1 MTVKSASTGIITI
14 SALAGNAP
22 VLYDF
27 TSLQTVT
34 VGTAQST
41 LSFTSIPA
49 TYTHLQIRGFTLGS
63 VTAQD
68 VKLQFNSDTATNYS
82 IHYLQG
88 SGSAASSAGLASQ
101 SYIEIGLTGT
111 TANPSVFV
119 TDILDYGN
127 TNKFKTV
134 RALVCVDKNGG
145 GYAFLRSGHWR
156 NTNAVTSIKLYP
168 AANNFAQYSH
178 IALYG
183 VKA

>member
-1 MTVKSASTGIITI
+1 MNNKTI
-14 SALAGNAP
+14 SRSMLAGSNP
-22 VLYDF
+22 
-27 TSLQTVT
+27 SLNFDSIQTVT

-127 TNKFKTV
+127 TNKKKTV
-134 RALVCVDKNGG
+134 RSLSGYDSNGS
-145 GYAFLRSGHWR
+145 GYVNLFSGYWNSTTAISTITLTAYSGNF
-156 NTNAVTSIKLYP
+156 NT
-168 AANNFAQYSH
+168 YSSF
-178 IALYG
+178 ALYG
-183 VKA
+183 IKG